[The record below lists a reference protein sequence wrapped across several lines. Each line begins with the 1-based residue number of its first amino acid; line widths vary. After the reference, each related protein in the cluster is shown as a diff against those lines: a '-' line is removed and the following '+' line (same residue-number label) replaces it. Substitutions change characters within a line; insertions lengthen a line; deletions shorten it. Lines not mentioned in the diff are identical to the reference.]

1 MTEETKRNDIMKTII
16 AAATV
21 LASLATSAFAL
32 EPTNGR
38 TVSGEPQASYEQ
50 APAGTSLFH
59 TGSISDQSRNDYRYT
74 NDRGVTS
81 LEPTNGHEG

>member
-1 MTEETKRNDIMKTII
+1 MKTII
-16 AAATV
+16 AATAV

-32 EPTNGR
+32 EPTNGHS
-38 TVSGEPQASYEQ
+38 VSGEPQASYEQ

-74 NDRGVTS
+74 NDRSAPS
-81 LEPTNGHEG
+81 LEPSHD

>member
-1 MTEETKRNDIMKTII
+1 MKTII
-16 AAATV
+16 AATAA

-38 TVSGEPQASYEQ
+38 DVSGEPQATYEQ

-59 TGSISDQSRNDYRYT
+59 TGSVSNQSRDEYRVT
-74 NDRGVTS
+74 NDSSAPS
-81 LEPTNGHEG
+81 LEPSHGHDN

>member
-1 MTEETKRNDIMKTII
+1 MKTII

-21 LASLATSAFAL
+21 LATLATSAFAL

-50 APAGTSLFH
+50 APAGTSLFR
-59 TGSISDQSRNDYRYT
+59 TGSITNQGRNDYQT
-74 NDRGVTS
+74 TDDHGALS
-81 LEPTNGHEG
+81 LEPSHGHN

>member
-1 MTEETKRNDIMKTII
+1 MKTII

-32 EPTNGR
+32 EPTKGH

-59 TGSISDQSRNDYRYT
+59 TGSVSNQSRDDYRT
-74 NDRGVTS
+74 ADAHGATS
-81 LEPTNGHEG
+81 LEPSHD

>member
-1 MTEETKRNDIMKTII
+1 MKTII
-16 AAATV
+16 AAAAV

-50 APAGTSLFH
+50 APAGTSIFY
-59 TGSISDQSRNDYRYT
+59 TGSISNKDRDDYSKQNRVDYRSM
-74 NDRGVTS
+74 NDRGAPA
-81 LEPTNGHEG
+81 LEPSHD